1 MRWTPLRYTWRM
13 AAGDLSGGLIAALIA
28 LPYGLAMAS
37 LMGLPPSSG
46 ILTSLLSAPVTAAL
60 GRNPVLIG
68 GTSAATVPF
77 IAAAVQRHG
86 PGGVAKVVLVAAVFL
101 LVFSTLRFGRFVTRV
116 PLSVVTGFSCGI
128 GAMMVITQLRAIL
141 GLEQLPAEGS
151 LLRQL
156 FAAAAHLADAHWQP
170 LLLASVAI
178 VVSSVAAKLSPRLPA
193 PLIGLLASLAVSRL
207 FRIADGEV
215 GTLVVDLPAFAS
227 FQWRPRDIIE
237 VLPEGLALAFVISVN
252 VLLTSR
258 VVEHFRGRRRLLRKA
273 DADAELGAYGIAN
286 IVCGV
291 VGAPATVGIPARSL
305 ANIRC
310 GGSTRVSVL
319 VHGAALLA
327 AVSGGGP
334 VLAHIPLSA
343 LAGVT
348 AWMGFFLLDW
358 SAWRRLPQM
367 RAADATGFL
376 STFGGILLFNPIY
389 AVGLGCL
396 IQAILPRLVRWIRGA
411 AEQAPQPQVTE

>member
-1 MRWTPLRYTWRM
+1 MRYTWRM

-141 GLEQLPAEGS
+141 GLEQLPAGGS

-156 FAAAAHLADAHWQP
+156 FAAATHLADAHWQP

-178 VVSSVAAKLSPRLPA
+178 VVSSAAKLSPRLPA

-348 AWMGFFLLDW
+348 AWMGFFLLANW
-358 SAWRRLPQM
+358 
-367 RAADATGFL
+367 
-376 STFGGILLFNPIY
+376 
-389 AVGLGCL
+389 V
-396 IQAILPRLVRWIRGA
+396 IQN
-411 AEQAPQPQVTE
+411 VTEARVVGSRRK

>member
-1 MRWTPLRYTWRM
+1 MRLPPLRYTWRV
-13 AAGDLSGGLIAALIA
+13 AAGDFSGGLIAALIA

-37 LMGLPPSSG
+37 LMGLPPSMG
-46 ILTSLLSAPVTAAL
+46 ILTSLLSAPVTAVL

-68 GTSAATVPF
+68 GTSASTVPF

-86 PGGVAKVVLVAAVFL
+86 PGGAAKVVLVAAVFL
-101 LVFSTLRFGRFVTRV
+101 LVFSTLRFGRFVTRI

-128 GAMMVITQLRAIL
+128 GAMMVITQLRTIL
-141 GLEQLPAEGS
+141 GLEQLPAGGS
-151 LLRQL
+151 LLRQ
-156 FAAAAHLADAHWQP
+156 FFTAATHLPDAHWQP
-170 LLLASVAI
+170 LLLASNAI
-178 VVSSVAAKLSPRLPA
+178 LISNVAASISPRLPA
-193 PLIGLLASLAVSRL
+193 PLIGLVASLAVSRL
-207 FRIADGEV
+207 FRVADGEV
-215 GTLVVDLPAFAS
+215 GTLALNLPAFAS
-227 FQWRPRDIIE
+227 FQWRPRDIVE

-258 VVEHFRGRRRLLRKA
+258 VVEHFRGRHPLLRKA

-310 GGSTRVSVL
+310 GGSTRASVL
-319 VHGAALLA
+319 VHAAALFA
-327 AVSGGGP
+327 AVSGCGP

-348 AWMGFFLLDW
+348 AWMGFCLLDW

-367 RAADATGFL
+367 RATDARAFL
-376 STFGGILLFNPIY
+376 ATFGGILLFNPIY

-396 IQAILPRLVRWIRGA
+396 ICVILPKVARWIRGVPA
-411 AEQAPQPQVTE
+411 QTPQPQATE